1 MKRFLHT
8 LYFCAL
14 TMAGLHAQTQTYEM
28 GFEHFQESRGDT
40 DTELIAKLP
49 YSEVVLLHN
58 SLNSRSS
65 LGATL
70 NFHGNVVVIDQMD
83 IMPDGSTQIIIRR
96 EDGKNFFGYTP
107 TLRAVLRAVD
117 TNGEEFLEA
126 ENSNNN

>member
-8 LYFCAL
+8 LFFCVL
-14 TMAGLHAQTQTYEM
+14 IITGLDAQTQTYEM

-40 DTELIAKLP
+40 DNELIAKLP

-107 TLRAVLRAVD
+107 TLRAVLKAVD
-117 TNGEEFLEA
+117 TSGGEFLEA